1 MVQHR
6 QHMLPVPD
14 LPRPRRVLPVR
25 VFARNLL
32 EHLVEVHVDSG
43 VVLDELLELLE
54 GWG

>member
-1 MVQHR
+1 
-6 QHMLPVPD
+6 
-14 LPRPRRVLPVR
+14 